1 MVTNF
6 HKFSKWVC
14 RGMVKSF
21 LLGILSGCPKALQ
34 NTLLKYCLLINI
46 YLFYKRNLLIMLQGV
61 SVKFDENEF
70 DQNASVILLQ
80 EALGK

>member
-1 MVTNF
+1 
-6 HKFSKWVC
+6 
-14 RGMVKSF
+14 
-21 LLGILSGCPKALQ
+21 
-34 NTLLKYCLLINI
+34 
-46 YLFYKRNLLIMLQGV
+46 MLQGV